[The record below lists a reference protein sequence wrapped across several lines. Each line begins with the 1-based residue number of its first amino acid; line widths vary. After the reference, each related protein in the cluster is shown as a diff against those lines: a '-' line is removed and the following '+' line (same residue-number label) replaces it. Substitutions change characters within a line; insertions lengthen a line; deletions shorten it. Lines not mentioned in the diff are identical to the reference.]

1 MNLLKNKKIKMK
13 KVLFFGFSV
22 IVFMLTLNSCNKLDD
37 DFTYVEISAVSAVN
51 VVPGSAGLDIGL
63 DQNKLNNNWE
73 GVFSYNR
80 YLFYKNAYPGSRLVR
95 VFDPRSNTGDTALVS
110 KKVIFTPGKF
120 YSLYV
125 IGKDKVD
132 VLATEDDFGTLKPGY
147 AKFRFMNLSP
157 EAPKLTLTLND
168 VDSLAVKDKA
178 YKDLTPFKTIKI
190 ADVYKLKINGAGMT
204 ELLGDFKPEDKEV
217 YTIYA
222 SGLTSSSDTNKKY
235 GFQII
240 KHK

>member
-1 MNLLKNKKIKMK
+1 MK
-13 KVLFFGFSV
+13 KALFFGFSI

-51 VVPGSAGLDIGL
+51 VLPGSAGLDIGL

-73 GVFSYNR
+73 SVFSYNR
-80 YLFYKNAYPGSRLVR
+80 YLFYKNAYPGNRLVR
-95 VFDPRSNTGDTALVS
+95 VFDPRSNSGDTALVS
-110 KKVIFTPGKF
+110 KTVSFTPGKF

-132 VLATEDDFGTLKPGY
+132 VLATEDNFGTLNPGY

-168 VDSLAVKDKA
+168 TDSLSVKDKA
-178 YKDLTPFKTIKI
+178 YKDLDNFRNIKVSE
-190 ADVYKLKINGAGMT
+190 VYKLKINGVGVA
-204 ELLGDFKPEDKEV
+204 ELLGDFKPEEKEV

-222 SGLTSSSDTNKKY
+222 SGLTSSSDANKKY

>member
-1 MNLLKNKKIKMK
+1 MKMK
-13 KVLFFGFSV
+13 KALFFGIS
-22 IVFMLTLNSCNKLDD
+22 IMVFMLTLNSCNKLDD
-37 DFTYVEISAVSAVN
+37 DYVYVEISAVSAVN
-51 VVPGSAGLDIGL
+51 AVPGSEGLDIGL

-73 GVFSYNR
+73 GVFSFNR
-80 YLFYKNAYPGSRLVR
+80 VLSYKNAYPGSRLVR
-95 VFDPRSNTGDTALVS
+95 VFDPKSTPGDTALVS
-110 KKVIFTPGKF
+110 KKVDFTPGKF

-132 VLATEDDFGTLKPGY
+132 VLATEDDFGTLKTGY

-157 EAPKLTLTLND
+157 EASKLTLTLND

-178 YKDLTPFKTIKI
+178 YKELAPFKNIKI
-190 ADVYKLKINGAGMT
+190 ADVYKLKINGVGMT

-222 SGLTSSSDTNKKY
+222 AGLKSSSDANKKY
-235 GFQII
+235 SFQIV